1 MLDDMTTD
9 SSATDTVSAVAPG
22 ALTESTDP
30 YCLSDRD
37 AAALLAGAA
46 WTRFAS
52 IGDSLSAGTSDPS
65 PGYRTLPWP
74 DRVRGV
80 LQVVK
85 PGLAYLNTAEIG
97 VTTRKAIATQAHRI
111 LDFAPDLLH
120 LPSGANDLFRSDP
133 SFDRIEDDLR
143 ELYELAA
150 GTGATLTV
158 FTLVR
163 RFVIPTIPDF
173 AERVSRVNA
182 ITRRLAAEH
191 GAIVIDTWDH
201 PVNDRPDLLSADQ
214 IHLASAG
221 QAVLAAEVIRALA
234 GARNGV
240 R

>member
-1 MLDDMTTD
+1 MTTD
-9 SSATDTVSAVAPG
+9 ASAIDASGAVATVRPG
-22 ALTESTDP
+22 DLTESTDP
-30 YCLSDRD
+30 YCLSDGD
-37 AAALLAGAA
+37 AAALLAGAS

-80 LQVVK
+80 LQLVS
-85 PGLAYLNTAEIG
+85 PELAYLNTAEIG
-97 VTTRKAIATQAHRI
+97 ATTRKAIATQAERI

-120 LPSGANDLFRSDP
+120 LPSGANDIFRPQP
-133 SFDRIEDDLR
+133 SYERIEDDLR
-143 ELYELAA
+143 ELYGLAA

-158 FTLVR
+158 FTLVK
-163 RFVIPTIPDF
+163 RFVVPPIPDF
-173 AERVSRVNA
+173 ADRVSRVNA
-182 ITRRLAAEH
+182 ITRQIAAEH

-201 PVNDRPDLLSADQ
+201 PINDRPDLLSADQ

-234 GARNGV
+234 GAKNRV